1 MGLQVGQNITY
12 WDGVCI
18 CLHRPNPKD
27 MSTLVCRSISMSPL
41 EESLR
46 GELSWASMARRLT
59 MGQRKLDS
67 PSVSGVNTQ
76 LSTPKQAGP
85 VNGSMNFNQAI
96 SQRILKYFE
105 THVVFIFLLK
115 QVPKTVENFR
125 AALNIHAS
133 SQQLEVGRSRLSA
146 VTGALCTGEK
156 GFGYKSSKFHRV
168 IKDRFGRFGPHSD
181 RFPPM

>member
-1 MGLQVGQNITY
+1 MVWLSSDLLLPKQTSRQRTTTSSNTASTGEDVKGPMITNKAGFLSQCLDFCQTYVMFGYGTTSRAKYTY

-27 MSTLVCRSISMSPL
+27 MSTLACRSISMSLL

-76 LSTPKQAGP
+76 LSTPKQA
-85 VNGSMNFNQAI
+85 S
-96 SQRILKYFE
+96 
-105 THVVFIFLLK
+105 
-115 QVPKTVENFR
+115 
-125 AALNIHAS
+125 
-133 SQQLEVGRSRLSA
+133 
-146 VTGALCTGEK
+146 
-156 GFGYKSSKFHRV
+156 
-168 IKDRFGRFGPHSD
+168 
-181 RFPPM
+181 